1 MGEFFNVGKIVN
13 TQGLKGEV
21 RIYTYTDYKEQ
32 FEEFE
37 TLYLG
42 DKKEELEIEKFR
54 FKGDLAIVKFA
65 GYNHINEVE
74 KLKGTMVYIDRE
86 AEEDAVFYSDM
97 IGYKVVC
104 EVNGEVGT
112 LKDVI
117 INPRQD
123 VYVIESKR
131 FDKDILVPAVD
142 AFILEINDD
151 EELIT
156 VKLIEG
162 MI

>member
-13 TQGLKGEV
+13 TQGLKGEL
-21 RIYTYTDYKEQ
+21 RIYTYTDSKEQ
-32 FEEFE
+32 FEEFDM
-37 TLYLG
+37 LYVG
-42 DKKEELEIEKFR
+42 DKKLEMQIEKLR
-54 FKGDLAIVKFA
+54 FKGELAIVKFK
-65 GYNHINEVE
+65 GLNHINEVE
-74 KLKGTMVYIDRE
+74 KLKNTMVYIDRE
-86 AEEDAVFYSDM
+86 EEEETFFYSDM

-104 EVNGEVGT
+104 EINGELGT

-123 VYVIESKR
+123 VYVIDSKR
-131 FDKDILVPAVD
+131 FNKEILVPAVD
-142 AFILEINDD
+142 AFILEIDEE